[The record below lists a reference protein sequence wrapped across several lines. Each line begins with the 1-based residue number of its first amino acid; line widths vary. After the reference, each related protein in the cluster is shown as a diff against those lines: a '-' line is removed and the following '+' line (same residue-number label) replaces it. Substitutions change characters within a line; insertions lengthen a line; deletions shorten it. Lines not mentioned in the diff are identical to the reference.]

1 MENNTTH
8 SNHGATCNCGLC
20 TNYGHIRKFGGILVG
35 VLLVILIVF
44 ALGKALAVFGLISNA
59 QVVQSSP
66 NTIVVNG
73 SGDVYATADV
83 ATFSYSV
90 TETAKTVADAQSQS
104 ADVSNKA
111 LAFLTSNGVAA
122 ADIQTTDYSIDPQ
135 YSYSQAVCPP
145 IPEPNGVAQYC
156 PQGQQTLTGY
166 QVSQTTSVKV
176 RDTSKVGDILSGI
189 GALGVT
195 NVSSL
200 QFSIDNPD
208 ALQAQAQS
216 KAIADAKSK
225 AQALAQSLGVHLGK
239 VVSFSE
245 NSGNVPAPVVYSM
258 EATADTKAASV
269 PDVSTGQNDISDS
282 VSVTYEIR

>member
-1 MENNTTH
+1 M
-8 SNHGATCNCGLC
+8 
-20 TNYGHIRKFGGILVG
+20 RKFGGILIG
-35 VLLVILIVF
+35 ILLVVLIVF
-44 ALGKALAVFGLISNA
+44 AVGKALAVFGLISNA
-59 QVVQSSP
+59 KIVQSSP

-90 TETAKTVADAQSQS
+90 SETAKTVADAQSQS

-111 LAFLTSNGVAA
+111 LAFLTSNGIAA
-122 ADIQTTDYSIDPQ
+122 TDIQTTDYSIDPQ
-135 YSYSQAVCPP
+135 YSYSGTVCPP
-145 IPEPNGVAQYC
+145 TPSGVVAYC
-156 PQGQQTLTGY
+156 PQGQQTLIGY
-166 QVSQTTSVKV
+166 EVSQTTSVKV

-200 QFSIDNPD
+200 QFTIDNPD
-208 ALQAQAQS
+208 ALQAQAQA

-245 NSGNVPAPVVYSM
+245 NSGGLPAPVVYSM
-258 EATADTKAASV
+258 ATAGAKAASV
-269 PDVSTGQNDISDS
+269 PDISTGQNDISDS